1 LAFYDALA
9 DHPNAEELLGDA
21 TLKLIAHELVEKV
34 RANTTIDWQN
44 RVSVQA
50 SLRVMVKRILKKYK
64 YPPDDPTTG
73 DYTTSVTKVL
83 QQSTLLAD
91 YWTSAA

>member
-1 LAFYDALA
+1 
-9 DHPNAEELLGDA
+9 
-21 TLKLIAHELVEKV
+21 VEKV